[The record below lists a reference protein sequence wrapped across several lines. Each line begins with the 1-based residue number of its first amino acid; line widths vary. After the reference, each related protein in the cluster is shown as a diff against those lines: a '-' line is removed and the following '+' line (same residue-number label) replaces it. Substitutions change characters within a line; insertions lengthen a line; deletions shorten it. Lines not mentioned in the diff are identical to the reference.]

1 MRYRKLKVKKKKITQ
16 NDASEWR
23 IWKGRKV
30 SKLNTQENS
39 SHLLTVLHIKDL
51 NEVGFPGIVLCQGCR
66 SRYSFLPTPSS
77 LCNCV
82 IASHLSA
89 LDVFLWFWIVCVKLD
104 IWWNWNTINWKNHPG
119 IEAEFVYIILCI
131 FNCVHYMVYVILCV
145 CIILHI
151 YIILCLSPAKIGR
164 VWPQPLP
171 GPCSFYGPA

>member
-16 NDASEWR
+16 NDLSDWR

-30 SKLNTQENS
+30 SKLNTKESS

-89 LDVFLWFWIVCVKLD
+89 FDVFLWFWIVCVKLD

-119 IEAEFVYIILCI
+119 IEAEFVYIILCTLYGVCVSYCI
-131 FNCVHYMVYVILCV
+131 FILYCVYHL
-145 CIILHI
+145 
-151 YIILCLSPAKIGR
+151 R
-164 VWPQPLP
+164 R
-171 GPCSFYGPA
+171 